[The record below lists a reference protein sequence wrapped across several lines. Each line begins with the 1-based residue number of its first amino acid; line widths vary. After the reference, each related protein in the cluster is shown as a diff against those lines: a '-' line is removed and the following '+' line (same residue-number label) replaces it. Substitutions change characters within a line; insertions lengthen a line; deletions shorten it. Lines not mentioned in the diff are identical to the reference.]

1 MMHLERISVDQ
12 YIYNSE
18 LCLLIFALRY
28 SLLISVAQNRIH
40 GWRNPK
46 IFEMKWIN
54 GLFFKKKKVEID
66 VLVLLMFFSNTN
78 FRDPFNLIMCVCFY
92 SPLSKCI

>member
-1 MMHLERISVDQ
+1 MDEEILKFLKW
-12 YIYNSE
+12 NE
-18 LCLLIFALRY
+18 L
-28 SLLISVAQNRIH
+28 
-40 GWRNPK
+40 
-46 IFEMKWIN
+46 MD
-54 GLFFKKKKVEID
+54 FFFFLKKVEID

>member
-1 MMHLERISVDQ
+1 MDEEILKFLKW
-12 YIYNSE
+12 NE
-18 LCLLIFALRY
+18 LMDF
-28 SLLISVAQNRIH
+28 
-40 GWRNPK
+40 
-46 IFEMKWIN
+46 
-54 GLFFKKKKVEID
+54 FFKKKKVEID